1 MYHAQWS
8 QTDQPWNSPG
18 STQLTGFSSTGAAL
32 SSPFEKVIISED
44 EVRFN
49 LRTNLQGVVQYRV
62 SIEFHPGVLL
72 SSHVH
77 LELRLILL
85 LKRPAV
91 EVF

>member
-32 SSPFEKVIISED
+32 SSPFKKTSED

-49 LRTNLQGVVQYRV
+49 VRTNLQGVVQDRV
-62 SIEFHPGVLL
+62 SIEFHPGVFL

-77 LELRLILL
+77 LELRLLLL